1 MDSELNTRLLG
12 TIAAL
17 VAPIAIASSPALAQP
32 KATTFQE
39 LEVVGTPDEM
49 ALVKS
54 VSARLRSRLTGD
66 AAFAKRVSDALTAGK
81 TSEARNLI
89 AQVAQAPGAEVV
101 IAESRPTS
109 AIDQPP
115 RAQFH
120 LAAAAPGEIVWSRRS
135 YNPWY
140 VMYKKDNWTVCVGS
154 SCSAMLKY
162 KGYTIIP

>member
-1 MDSELNTRLLG
+1 MNASSLLG

-17 VAPIAIASSPALAQP
+17 LAPIAIASSPARAQP
-32 KATTFQE
+32 KAITFQE

-54 VSARLRSRLTGD
+54 VSARLKSRLTGD
-66 AAFAKRVSDALTAGK
+66 AAFAKKVRDALTAGK
-81 TSEARNLI
+81 ASEARNLI

-101 IAESRPTS
+101 IAVSKPTS
-109 AIDQPP
+109 AIDQSH
-115 RAQFH
+115 RGQFH
-120 LAAAAPGEIVWSRRS
+120 LAATAPGEIRWARRS

-140 VMYKKDNWTVCVGS
+140 VMYKDENWTVCVGS

-162 KGYTIIP
+162 KGYTLIP